1 MKLKL
6 IMFSKNHIDLMINN
20 RTINILKE
28 MTILQIYYILIAIR
42 LLTNVK
48 NYIKGD
54 RLLKLQYKYQIKRS
68 VDMTDIRSNDLQN
81 KIYHTVS
88 IDMMIGSG
96 YDK

>member
-20 RTINILKE
+20 RTITILKE

-68 VDMTDIRSNDLQN
+68 VDMTDIRSNDLHN
-81 KIYHTVS
+81 KIYQTVRLS
-88 IDMMIGSG
+88 
-96 YDK
+96 